1 MAWDFADK
9 AQLWMNDVWIW
20 AGALEVFSQGIAM
33 SMQLSDAVVTRGIP
47 DSLDPFA
54 KQVIEFDHPEHYRT
68 SEWYTGTGTILA
80 TGDGR
85 SFEVTA
91 SYTLRAEVKL
101 VSGVLDPQH
110 PVLASVYG
118 QRQRCVAIV
127 DQTVDE
133 LYGETLRA
141 YFEHHGIPLQVLG
154 IRAWEADKTTET
166 VYRLLKFLGKDG
178 CDVSRNE
185 PVLVIGGG
193 VLSDVAGLACALQHR
208 RTPYIMI
215 GTTVVSA
222 IDAGPSPRTC
232 TNGSQFK
239 NSMGVY
245 HPPVLTLVDRQ
256 FFRTLAPGHI
266 RNGMAEIIKMAITD
280 DPVLFEMLET
290 HGSTLLQ
297 THFATQGDV
306 DPQLEAVADEVIYRA
321 LFSYMKHEG
330 TNMFETYQDRPH
342 AYGHTWSP
350 RFEPAAKLMHGHA
363 VTIGMAFGAT
373 LAVEM
378 GWLLPSERDRILG
391 LCQSLGLS
399 VYHPILEDLDL
410 LIDGQK
416 NMRRKRGDGGLWAPL
431 PTGIGSCD
439 FAQDISP
446 GMLQVAV
453 EHHQQICAQLPT
465 QGLGQEMYLQDLGL
479 E

>member
-1 MAWDFADK
+1 
-9 AQLWMNDVWIW
+9 
-20 AGALEVFSQGIAM
+20 M
-33 SMQLSDAVVTRGIP
+33 SMQLSDPAVRKGVALGADP
-47 DSLDPFA
+47 VDPFV
-54 KQVIEFDHPEHYRT
+54 KQVIEFDHPERYRT
-68 SEWYTGTGTILA
+68 SEWYRGTGTIVA
-80 TGDGR
+80 AGDGC

-101 VSGVLDPQH
+101 VSGVLDPQN
-110 PVLASVYG
+110 PLLASVYQG
-118 QRQRCVAIV
+118 RGRCVAIV

-133 LYGETLRA
+133 LYGQELRA
-141 YFEHHGIPLQVLG
+141 YFAHHQIPLQALG
-154 IRAWEADKTTET
+154 IRAWETDKTTDT
-166 VYRLLKFLGKDG
+166 VYKLLKFLGKDG

-193 VLSDVAGLACALQHR
+193 VMSDVAGLACALQHR

-215 GTTVVSA
+215 GTTVVAA

-256 FFRTLAPGHI
+256 FFRTLAPGHV
-266 RNGMAEIIKMAITD
+266 RNGMAEIIKMAVTD
-280 DPVLFEMLET
+280 DPLLFELMEEF
-290 HGSTLLQ
+290 GSALLQ
-297 THFATQGDV
+297 SHFGTQPGS
-306 DPQLEAVADEVIYRA
+306 DPALVAVADQVIYRA

-350 RFEPAAKLMHGHA
+350 RFEPAAKLLHGHA

-378 GWLLPSERDRILG
+378 GWLLPTERDRILA
-391 LCQSLGLS
+391 LCQSVGLS
-399 VYHPILEDLDL
+399 VYHPILENLEL
-410 LIDGQK
+410 LIEGQK
-416 NMRRKRGDGGLWAPL
+416 NMRRKRGNGGLWAPL
-431 PTGIGSCD
+431 PTAIGSCD
-439 FAQDISP
+439 YAQDVSAE
-446 GMLQVAV
+446 LLKTAV
-453 EHHQQICAQLPT
+453 ECHRQVCAALPQ
-465 QGLGQEMYLQDLGL
+465 QGLGEQMYLRDLGL